1 MILPK
6 HAFESYM
13 KLTVMEEKAHSFRSA
28 TEDYFKYEKA
38 YTVSKS
44 VDLKTYILRL
54 FGSLE
59 AQGQVRNTLHP

>member
-6 HAFESYM
+6 HAFEAYM
-13 KLTVMEEKAHSFRSA
+13 KLTIMEEKAHTFRSA

-44 VDLKTYILRL
+44 VDLKTYIEMLL
-54 FGSLE
+54 VSVACLDGCS
-59 AQGQVRNTLHP
+59 